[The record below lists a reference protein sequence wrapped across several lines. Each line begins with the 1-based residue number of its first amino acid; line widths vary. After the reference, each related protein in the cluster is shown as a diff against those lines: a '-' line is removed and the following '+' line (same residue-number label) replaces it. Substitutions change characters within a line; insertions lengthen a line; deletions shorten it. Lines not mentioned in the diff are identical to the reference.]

1 MAAFLWYLR
10 FPLLLLT
17 SVLIF
22 SRARGELF
30 TALVDLEQLVYRER
44 ELRFTLEQYVNLEQ
58 ERLTKLKK
66 FLARVDS
73 AHNLVGED
81 VPRYLGHP
89 VNSYLQIRR
98 LYKDWPEAEKLIQI
112 DNSEGKSCVLYN
124 ISNDQTIVSSKRAI
138 V

>member
-1 MAAFLWYLR
+1 M
-10 FPLLLLT
+10 
-17 SVLIF
+17 
-22 SRARGELF
+22 
-30 TALVDLEQLVYRER
+30 
-44 ELRFTLEQYVNLEQ
+44 
-58 ERLTKLKK
+58 KK

-98 LYKDWPEAEKLIQI
+98 LYKDWPEAERLIQI
-112 DNSEGKSCVLYN
+112 DNSEGKSCVLYKM
-124 ISNDQTIVSSKRAI
+124 SNDQTIVSSKRAI